1 MTRQETWW
9 KSFQVDCEHS
19 SRMCSFL
26 NIPIFFFFSS
36 HSPADMLW
44 GPKKPHPKK
53 SLLFL
58 RQLILMVLLRDSLSK
73 LLLLLLCCSHPPCPF
88 SALLLIWF
96 CCRLVWGLSFL
107 LAYCSLPAIRWAL
120 VETVVGVKDG
130 RGWTLLSCS
139 FSKTVQADLK
149 SSIYC
154 NAGCE
159 LKSLGS

>member
-1 MTRQETWW
+1 M
-9 KSFQVDCEHS
+9 
-19 SRMCSFL
+19 
-26 NIPIFFFFSS
+26 NIPLECVHSWTYLFFFSS
-36 HSPADMLW
+36 SQSPADMLW

-73 LLLLLLCCSHPPCPF
+73 LLLLLCCSHPPCPF